1 MQTDSGLLVPDHISD
16 GIGIKGL
23 VHVLLLTPD
32 LGGKLAI
39 KDEEWI
45 HNLVTDVGDE
55 YYSERAAGI
64 SSPPD
69 QVTGMQLGTG
79 TTAAA
84 KNGAGAAIVTYISG
98 SNNAIDG
105 GYPTSDGSGLITWR
119 TTWGA
124 GDSTN
129 AAITEA
135 AIINQSIATNSGAAA
150 AATISRTVFTAKDK
164 QAADTLV
171 ITWTHTLTGA

>member
-1 MQTDSGLLVPDHISD
+1 MKMKRTEHGLHVPEGVGITGELHI
-16 GIGIKGL
+16 
-23 VHVLLLTPD
+23 LLLTRD
-32 LGGKLAI
+32 MGGKLAI

-55 YYSERAAGI
+55 YYAERAANI
-64 SSPPD
+64 ASPPD
-69 QVTGMQLGTG
+69 QVTGMQLGSG
-79 TTAAA
+79 VTAPS
-84 KNGAGAAIVTYISG
+84 KSGGGAAIGTYISG

-105 GYPTSDGSGLITWR
+105 SYPQSDNSGVITWR

-150 AATISRTVFTAKDK
+150 AATISRATFTAKDK

>member
-1 MQTDSGLLVPDHISD
+1 MNMKLTDSGLAIPER
-16 GIGIKGL
+16 IGIKGE
-23 VHVLLLTPD
+23 VHVALYTPD
-32 LGGKLAI
+32 FGGKLAL

-55 YYSERAAGI
+55 YYAERAAGI

-69 QVTGMQLGTG
+69 QVTGMQLGSG
-79 TTAAA
+79 TTDPS
-84 KNGAGAAIVTYISG
+84 KSGAGAAIGTYISG

-105 GYPTSDGSGLITWR
+105 SYPQSDNSGVITWR

-135 AIINQSIATNSGAAA
+135 VIINQSIATNSGAAA
-150 AATISRTVFTAKDK
+150 AATISRTEFTAKDK

>member
-1 MQTDSGLLVPDHISD
+1 MQTDSGLLVPDSIND
-16 GIGIKGL
+16 AIGIKGV
-23 VHVLLLTPD
+23 VHVALLTPD
-32 LGGKLAI
+32 MGGKLAL

-55 YYSERAAGI
+55 YYAERAAGI
-64 SSPPD
+64 ASPPA

-84 KNGAGAAIVTYISG
+84 KSGAGAAMVTYITS
-98 SNNAIDG
+98 SAVAIDG
-105 GYPTSDGSGLITWR
+105 TYPQSDNGGLITWR

-124 GDSTN
+124 GIATN

-135 AIINQSIATNSGAAA
+135 VIINQSVATNSGAAA
-150 AATISRTVFTAKDK
+150 AAVISRTVFSAKDK

-171 ITWTHTLTGA
+171 ITWTHNLLGA